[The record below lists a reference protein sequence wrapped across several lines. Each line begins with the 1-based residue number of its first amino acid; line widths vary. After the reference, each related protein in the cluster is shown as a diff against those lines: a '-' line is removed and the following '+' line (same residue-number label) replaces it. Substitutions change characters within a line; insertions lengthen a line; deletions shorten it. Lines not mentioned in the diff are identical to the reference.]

1 MRRPDRE
8 ITEYSR
14 YVYINVVRCFFFVK
28 LTKAFMMMYMLF
40 SVRS

>member
-14 YVYINVVRCFFFVK
+14 YVYINVVRCFFFK